1 LKDLTRRINNNG
13 KILNEERILAIDFG
27 TKRIGLA
34 VTDPLNIFAYPLIT
48 LSNDS
53 KFIEKLKKI
62 IEEYHIVKII
72 LGYPLKES
80 GAESTSSLSVLKFK
94 TELENKIDLKIELI
108 DERYSS
114 SIARER
120 IIQSVVSK
128 KKRRDKSLLDKNAA
142 AVILEDYL
150 NTIKK

>member
-1 LKDLTRRINNNG
+1 MQRLNNNG
-13 KILNEERILAIDFG
+13 KILNEERILAIDYG
-27 TKRIGLA
+27 SKRIGLA

-48 LSNDS
+48 FQNDS
-53 KFIEKLKKI
+53 KFYERLKKI
-62 IEEYHIVKII
+62 IDEYHIIKII

-80 GAESTSSLSVLKFK
+80 GAESTSSQSVLKFK
-94 TELENKIDLKIELI
+94 TELENKISLPIELI

-120 IIQSVVSK
+120 IIQSVSSK

-150 NTIKK
+150 NTVKK

>member
-1 LKDLTRRINNNG
+1 
-13 KILNEERILAIDFG
+13 LNEERILAIDHG

-34 VTDPLNIFAYPLIT
+34 ITDPLSIFAYPLIT
-48 LSNDS
+48 LPNDP
-53 KFIEKLKKI
+53 KFIVQLKKI
-62 IEEYHIVKII
+62 IDEYHIVKII

-80 GAESTSSLSVLKFK
+80 GDESTSSLSVLKFK
-94 TELENKIDLKIELI
+94 TELENKIGLPVELI

-120 IIQSVVSK
+120 IIQSVSSK

-150 NTIKK
+150 NTAKK

>member
-1 LKDLTRRINNNG
+1 M
-13 KILNEERILAIDFG
+13 NEERILAIDYG
-27 TKRIGLA
+27 TKRIGIA

-48 LSNDS
+48 LPNDL
-53 KFIEKLKKI
+53 KFLEKLKKI

-80 GAESTSSLSVLKFK
+80 GDESASSLSVLKFQ
-94 TELENKIDLKIELI
+94 TELENKIGLPVELI

-120 IIQSVVSK
+120 IIQSVSSK

-150 NTIKK
+150 NTAKK

>member
-1 LKDLTRRINNNG
+1 M
-13 KILNEERILAIDFG
+13 NEERILAIDFG

>member
-1 LKDLTRRINNNG
+1 
-13 KILNEERILAIDFG
+13 LNEERILAIDFG

>member
-1 LKDLTRRINNNG
+1 M
-13 KILNEERILAIDFG
+13 NEERILAIDFG

-53 KFIEKLKKI
+53 KFLERLKKI

-94 TELENKIDLKIELI
+94 TELENKIDLQIELI

-120 IIQSVVSK
+120 IIQTVVSK

-150 NTIKK
+150 NTTKK

>member
-1 LKDLTRRINNNG
+1 M
-13 KILNEERILAIDFG
+13 NEERILAIDHG
-27 TKRIGLA
+27 SKRIGLA

-48 LSNDS
+48 LPNDS
-53 KFIEKLKKI
+53 KFLEKLKKV
-62 IEEYHIVKII
+62 IEEYHIIKII
-72 LGYPLKES
+72 LGYPLKEN
-80 GAESTSSLSVLKFK
+80 GDESASSLSVLKFK
-94 TELENKIDLKIELI
+94 TELENKIGLQIELI

-120 IIQSVVSK
+120 IIQTVSSK

-150 NTIKK
+150 NTDKK

>member
-1 LKDLTRRINNNG
+1 LKDLMLRINNNG
-13 KILNEERILAIDFG
+13 KRLNEERILAIDYG

-34 VTDPLNIFAYPLIT
+34 VTDPLNIFAYPLVT
-48 LSNDS
+48 LPNDS
-53 KFIEKLKKI
+53 KFFGQLKKI
-62 IEEYHIVKII
+62 VDEYHIVKII

-80 GAESTSSLSVLKFK
+80 GAESESSLSVLKFR
-94 TELENKIDLKIELI
+94 TELENKISLPVELT

-114 SIARER
+114 KIAQER
-120 IIQSVVSK
+120 IIQSVSSK

-150 NTIKK
+150 NASKK

>member
-1 LKDLTRRINNNG
+1 
-13 KILNEERILAIDFG
+13 LNEERILAIDHG
-27 TKRIGLA
+27 SKRIGLA

-48 LSNDS
+48 LPNDS
-53 KFIEKLKKI
+53 KFLEKLKKV
-62 IEEYHIVKII
+62 IEEYHIIKII
-72 LGYPLKES
+72 LGYPLKEN
-80 GAESTSSLSVLKFK
+80 GDESASSLSVLKFK
-94 TELENKIDLKIELI
+94 TELENKIGLQIELI

-120 IIQSVVSK
+120 IIQTVSSK

-150 NTIKK
+150 NTDKK